1 VTRARVALLA
11 AAACAGE
18 AAAAAPPRCLVSV
31 ELQPP
36 RAWVGQQVHYRVHIL
51 RRHDVAAVEWET
63 PLSFPTFRAEGLPI
77 VASDSPVASD
87 GETFLEF
94 VDRRAIFPAHP
105 GHLEI
110 PAAALRCGTTE
121 GEEIVSVPRQSL
133 DVDALPADGQPAD
146 FGGLVGPVTV
156 RAQLSARRIALGGTL
171 RLVVLVEGPTNVWA
185 ATSPRAALE
194 AIPDVDV
201 FEHPAQLARDAGRT
215 LGLRRYW
222 SFDLVPRSARTL
234 RVPDLRFGYFDPVA
248 ARYAEAHAPG
258 AAVEV
263 VDAPAPRAQDP
274 LPAEPPPAPPDGR
287 TRIAR
292 RWLLFGV
299 AIFAAAGV
307 AALWRGLRR
316 RRGRG
321 PRAGRAD
328 RFGIVDVRDLSAEDR
343 AMAVRKELARRVLGA
358 ETASAEELLGRA
370 PPTGPIRDAAY
381 LLVQLDAARFGGS
394 EVAPPDEDVA
404 RVLRALRE
412 VPPLGR

>member
-1 VTRARVALLA
+1 VTRARVVLLA
-11 AAACAGE
+11 AAACAGS
-18 AAAAAPPRCLVSV
+18 AAAAAPPGCLVSV

-51 RRHDVAAVEWET
+51 RRRDVAAVEWET

-77 VASDSPVASD
+77 VASDSPVASE

-105 GHLEI
+105 GRLEI
-110 PAAALRCGTTE
+110 PAAALRCGTTD

-146 FGGLVGPVTV
+146 FGGLLGPVSV

-171 RLVVLVEGPTNVWA
+171 RLAVLVEGPTNVWA

-201 FEHPAQLARDAGRT
+201 FEHPEQLARDAGRT

-222 SFDLVPRSARTL
+222 TFDLVPHSAGAL
-234 RVPDLRFGYFDPVA
+234 RVPDLRFAYFDPVA

-258 AAVEV
+258 LAVEV
-263 VDAPAPRAQDP
+263 VDAPAPREPGRAR
-274 LPAEPPPAPPDGR
+274 AEPPPAPPEGR

-292 RWLLFGV
+292 RWIGLGV
-299 AIFAAAGV
+299 AVFVAAGI
-307 AALWRGLRR
+307 AALWRARR
-316 RRGRG
+316 RMRGSG
-321 PRAGRAD
+321 SRAGHAD
-328 RFGIVDVRDLSAEDR
+328 RFGAVDVGGLSPDDR
-343 AMAVRKELARRVLGA
+343 ATTVRRELARRVLGA

-381 LLVQLDAARFGGS
+381 LLVQLDAVRFGGTG
-394 EVAPPDEDVA
+394 VAPPAEEVA

-412 VPPLGR
+412 VAPLGR